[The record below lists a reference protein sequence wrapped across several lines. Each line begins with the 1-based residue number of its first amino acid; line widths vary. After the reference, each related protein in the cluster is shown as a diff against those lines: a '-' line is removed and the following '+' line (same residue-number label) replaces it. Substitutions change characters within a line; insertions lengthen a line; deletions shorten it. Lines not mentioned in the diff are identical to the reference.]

1 MSGADMNDPHVDK
14 LFYRVIT
21 PEHID
26 YDKAPPISGE
36 TDKFKWDLNKDHLL
50 IEMKI
55 QCATEND
62 AKEIVDEYLKGWEIT
77 AGILDGPES
86 LAFKFDSSVIV
97 NQPSSHEK
105 VENAGIFDESLEAI
119 LLVSEAT
126 DHVSY
131 DRFPPLSKDFKAS
144 PEAEM
149 MFMRYKLYR
158 EGRETL
164 LGLAHWC
171 FTVLEYSAGG
181 RSEAADQYMIDY
193 RVLRKLGELC
203 ANRGD
208 IREARKHKG
217 TAGITPLRPAE
228 REWIRAVVKRLI
240 LRVGEYAYHPVARMP
255 MITMSDFP
263 STT

>member
-1 MSGADMNDPHVDK
+1 MNIPHIEK
-14 LFYRVIT
+14 LFYRVII
-21 PEHID
+21 PDHID
-26 YDKAPPISGE
+26 YDKASPISGE
-36 TDKFKWDLNKDHLL
+36 TDDFKWDLNKDHLL

-55 QCATEND
+55 HCATEND

-86 LAFKFDSSVIV
+86 LVFKFDSSVIV

-105 VENAGIFDESLEAI
+105 VENAGIYDESLEAI

-131 DRFPPLSKDFKAS
+131 DRFPPLPKNFKVS
-144 PEAEM
+144 PEVEM

-164 LGLAHWC
+164 LGMAYWC

-181 RSEAADQYMIDY
+181 RSEAADQYQVDY

-208 IREARKHKG
+208 IRDARKMKG
-217 TAGITPLRPAE
+217 TAGITPLKPGE
-228 REWIRAVVKRLI
+228 REWIRAVIKRLI
-240 LRVGEYAYHPVARMP
+240 LRVGEYAYEPVARLP
-255 MITMSDFP
+255 MITMSDFS
-263 STT
+263 STP

>member
-1 MSGADMNDPHVDK
+1 MNAPHVEK
-14 LFYRVIT
+14 LFYRVII

-26 YDKAPPISGE
+26 YNHAPPISGE
-36 TDKFKWDLNKDHLL
+36 TDDFKWGLKKDQLL
-50 IEMKI
+50 IEMKTH
-55 QCATEND
+55 CTTEND

-77 AGILDGPES
+77 AGLLNGPES
-86 LAFKFDSSVIV
+86 LVFKFDRSVIV
-97 NQPSSHEK
+97 NQPSSYEK
-105 VENAGIFDESLEAI
+105 DENAGIYDESLEAI

-126 DHVSY
+126 SHVSY
-131 DRFPPLSKDFKAS
+131 DRFPSLSVYFKAS
-144 PEAEM
+144 PEVEM

-164 LGLAHWC
+164 LGMAYWC

-181 RSEAADQYMIDY
+181 RTEAADQYVVDY

-203 ANRGD
+203 CNRGD
-208 IREARKHKG
+208 IGGARKLKG
-217 TAGITPLRPAE
+217 NAGMTPLKPAE
-228 REWIRAVVKRLI
+228 REWIRAVVKKLI
-240 LRVGEYAYHPVARMP
+240 LRVGEYAYDPVAKLP